1 MNIVTNYKKEVESY
15 TITFTPQ
22 QLRFIKYLAAVSPWP
37 AGPLGDAAQHLFNR
51 LKELDLPATVDYN
64 VKF

>member
-22 QLRFIKYLAAVSPWP
+22 QLRFIKCLAYLDRAFTGGA
-37 AGPLGDAAQHLFNR
+37 AAQHLFNR

>member
-22 QLRFIKYLAAVSPWP
+22 QLRFIKFLAYLDCVAT
-37 AGPLGDAAQHLFNR
+37 DAAQHLFNR

>member
-22 QLRFIKYLAAVSPWP
+22 QLRFIKYLAA
-37 AGPLGDAAQHLFNR
+37 LGLAVDPAQHLFNR

>member
-22 QLRFIKYLAAVSPWP
+22 QLRFIKYLAA
-37 AGPLGDAAQHLFNR
+37 PLGQHAAAADTAQHLFNR

-64 VKF
+64 VNF

>member
-22 QLRFIKYLAAVSPWP
+22 QLRFIKYLAAAACWASA
-37 AGPLGDAAQHLFNR
+37 AGGAAQHLFNR

-64 VKF
+64 VNF

>member
-22 QLRFIKYLAAVSPWP
+22 QLRFIKYLAAIDERAHPI
-37 AGPLGDAAQHLFNR
+37 AAQHLFNR

>member
-22 QLRFIKYLAAVSPWP
+22 QLRFIKYLAA
-37 AGPLGDAAQHLFNR
+37 AGLILAPDAAQHLFNR